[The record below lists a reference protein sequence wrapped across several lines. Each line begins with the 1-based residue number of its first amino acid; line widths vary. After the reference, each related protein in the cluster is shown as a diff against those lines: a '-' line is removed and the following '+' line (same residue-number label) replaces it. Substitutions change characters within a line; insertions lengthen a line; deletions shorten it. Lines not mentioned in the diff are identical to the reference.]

1 MQDRNWKII
10 LYQKIPEMQEIFK
23 QRTFWMDD
31 APCTKVRFVKISS
44 YFKIGMYFDMILTLT
59 Q

>member
-10 LYQKIPEMQEIFK
+10 LHQKIPEMQEIFK

-31 APCTKVRFVKISS
+31 APCTKVRFDKVSS
-44 YFKIGMYFDMILTLT
+44 
-59 Q
+59 

>member
-10 LYQKIPEMQEIFK
+10 LHQKLPEMQEIFK

-31 APCTKVRFVKISS
+31 APCTKMRSDKILS
-44 YFKIGMYFDMILTLT
+44 YFLWVSIVCKI
-59 Q
+59 

>member
-31 APCTKVRFVKISS
+31 ALCTKMCFDKISS
-44 YFKIGMYFDMILTLT
+44 
-59 Q
+59 